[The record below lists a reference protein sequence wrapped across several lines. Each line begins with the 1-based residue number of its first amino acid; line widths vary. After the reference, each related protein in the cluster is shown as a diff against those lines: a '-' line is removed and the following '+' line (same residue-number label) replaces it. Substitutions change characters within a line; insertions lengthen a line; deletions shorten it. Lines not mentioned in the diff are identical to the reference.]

1 MIGKT
6 MSDSR
11 IKSILLDK
19 DSQRFGIERRMFSY
33 SAYIP
38 ERRSGM
44 DRRCVKD
51 PASKIKKR
59 IMAELST
66 WTPDG
71 NGTEEMCAVLDN
83 LEPDCYCLNLTSPNI
98 PKAVQYCLI
107 DFRQCPIYKCYLGM
121 PQT

>member
-1 MIGKT
+1 
-6 MSDSR
+6 MSDSKQ
-11 IKSILLDK
+11 KSIRLDK
-19 DSQRFGIERRMFSY
+19 DSKRIGIERRTFSY
-33 SAYIP
+33 FAYIP

-51 PASKIKKR
+51 PASRIKKR

-66 WTPDG
+66 WSPYG
-71 NGTEEMCAVLDN
+71 MGTEEMCAVLDN

-107 DFRQCPIYKCYLGM
+107 DFRQCPIYKRYMGM

>member
-1 MIGKT
+1 
-6 MSDSR
+6 MSDSKK
-11 IKSILLDK
+11 KSVRLDK
-19 DSQRFGIERRMFSY
+19 DGRRIGIERRTFSY

-38 ERRSGM
+38 ERRSGI
-44 DRRCVKD
+44 DRRCLKD

-71 NGTEEMCAVLDN
+71 MGTEEMCAVLDN
-83 LEPDCYCLNLTSPNI
+83 LEPDCYCLNLTSSNI

-107 DFRQCPIYKCYLGM
+107 DFRKCPIYKRYMGM
-121 PQT
+121 PQTRL

>member
-1 MIGKT
+1 
-6 MSDSR
+6 MSDSKQ
-11 IKSILLDK
+11 KSIRLDK
-19 DSQRFGIERRMFSY
+19 DSKRIGIERRTFSY

-51 PASKIKKR
+51 PASRIKKR

-66 WTPDG
+66 WSPDG
-71 NGTEEMCAVLDN
+71 MGTEEMCAVLDN
-83 LEPDCYCLNLTSPNI
+83 LEPDCYCLNLTSLNI

-107 DFRQCPIYKCYLGM
+107 DFRQCSIYQRYMGM